1 VSTTPLFLT
10 PPGGRTPPVIAA
22 LSAELGLAARAIDAL
37 PAPQSLG
44 DEQPVVLLL
53 DAQLATSLADVE
65 ALAGRVAILGIG
77 EAGAAT
83 PSDVFPEGALCG
95 FLAADAPERQ
105 ARLAL
110 RAAVRHAGAL
120 VAARRE
126 AAEAA
131 RRMEETAELS
141 RIGVA
146 LSTERDLPTL
156 LTMILEQAR
165 RLSNADAGSLY
176 LVEKEERG
184 GGLGFGEGERGK
196 ERGTATVAKHDAAK
210 GNADK
215 GIASNGN
222 ANVLRFKLSQNFTL
236 PDLPFAE
243 YTVPLNASS
252 ISGAAAVTGETI
264 NFDDAYALG
273 PGDRFQFNRSFDE
286 RFGYRTKSMLTIPMR
301 THRDEIVGVLQLIN
315 RKRDAAARLTTP
327 AIVEEQVLPFD
338 AHAVSLVSALASQA
352 AVAIENGRLYED
364 IERLFEGFVMAS
376 VTAIESRDPTTS
388 GHSSRV
394 AVYTTGLA
402 TAIDRVDSGPYGRV
416 RFSRE
421 ELRELR
427 YASLLHDFGKVGV
440 REQVLVKQKK
450 LYPSDLSIIRHRFN
464 YLLQRTDLQYE
475 RERAQYLWEHGRTN
489 YEDALLRL
497 DRARA
502 AARDELQRY
511 LDAIVRANEP
521 TILPEGTF
529 EELAE
534 INERLYVDFDGTE
547 KPLLSDD
554 ELRYLMINRGNLDE
568 RERREIE
575 SHVTHTYRFL
585 EQIPW
590 TRELKGI
597 PLIAWGHHE
606 KLDGSGYPRGV
617 RADVIPVQTRMM
629 TISDIYDALTAT
641 DRPYKRAV
649 PAERALDILHDEAKH
664 GHIDTALLSAFVE
677 ARVFEA
683 VPPSEGRRSVTGRR
697 LTPTG

>member
-1 VSTTPLFLT
+1 VTTTPLILASVGRAFPALPSLGTT
-10 PPGGRTPPVIAA
+10 PELAVRRVAA
-22 LSAELGLAARAIDAL
+22 LPGAAELPD
-37 PAPQSLG
+37 
-44 DEQPVVLLL
+44 DQPVVVLL
-53 DAQLATSLADVE
+53 DA
-65 ALAGRVAILGIG
+65 ALAADATAVDALGGRAAFVGVGA
-77 EAGAAT
+77 AGAVEPG
-83 PSDVFPEGALCG
+83 PSLPADALCG
-95 FLAADAPERQ
+95 FFAEDAAPALART
-105 ARLAL
+105 AL
-110 RAAVRHAGAL
+110 QGAVRHAAAL
-120 VAARRE
+120 LAARRE
-126 AAEAA
+126 AAAAAA
-131 RRMEETAELS
+131 RAGEIAELS

-156 LTMILEQAR
+156 LALILEQAR
-165 RLSNADAGSLY
+165 RLSSADAGSLY
-176 LVEKEERG
+176 LVERD
-184 GGLGFGEGERGK
+184 
-196 ERGTATVAKHDAAK
+196 ASAAVAAGAA
-210 GNADK
+210 GAA
-215 GIASNGN
+215 GA
-222 ANVLRFKLSQNFTL
+222 AAVLRFKLSQNFTL
-236 PDLPFAE
+236 PDLPFSE
-243 YTVPLNASS
+243 FTVPLNASS
-252 ISGAAAVTGETI
+252 IAGAAAVTGEAI
-264 NFDDAYALG
+264 NFEDAYALG
-273 PGDRFQFNRSFDE
+273 PGDRFTFNRSFDE
-286 RFGYRTKSMLTIPMR
+286 KFGYRTKSMVTIPMR

-315 RKRDAAARLTTP
+315 RKRNAAARLAT
-327 AIVEEQVLPFD
+327 AADVEREVVPFD
-338 AHAVSLVSALASQA
+338 AHAVALISGLASQA

-402 TAIDRVDSGPYGRV
+402 AAVDRVDSGPYGNL

-450 LYPSDLSIIRHRFN
+450 LYPSDLAIIRHRFQF
-464 YLLQRTDLQYE
+464 LLQRADLQYE
-475 RERAQYLWEHGRTN
+475 RERAQYLWEYGRTN
-489 YEDALLRL
+489 YEEALQRL
-497 DRARA
+497 DRARDE
-502 AARDELQRY
+502 ARNQLQRF

-521 TILPEGTF
+521 TILPEGSF
-529 EELAE
+529 EELSE
-534 INERLYVDFDGTE
+534 INERLFVDFDGTE

-554 ELRYLMINRGNLDE
+554 ELRYLMINRGNLDP

-617 RADVIPVQTRMM
+617 DSTAIPVQTRMM

-649 PAERALDILHDEAKH
+649 TAERALDILHDEAKH
-664 GHIDTALLSAFVE
+664 GHVDTALLTAFVE
-677 ARVFEA
+677 AKIFEA
-683 VPPSEGRRSVTGRR
+683 VPATEGRRSGAGRR